1 MKRMR
6 FFALWLWPLVI
17 LAGCG
22 QQTNQAPPDT
32 AQDSGSYDYVIGV
45 SPLTT
50 QHEYYVGYIEGIQ
63 KAAKEY
69 EVEVIVLDSKWDAAK
84 QESDIFAFVEEGV
97 DAIICSPVDP
107 ETVGAVL
114 LEAEQAGIAVIVE
127 MTYVEGIYPLV
138 GTDQFAGGKLAGEY
152 AGKWINQHYGG
163 ICEVA
168 ILDFPYF
175 KNVIDR
181 VAGFTQ
187 GLELTCPGAQIVAV
201 VDAQAKME
209 TARTATESIL
219 AQYPDVRC
227 VFGINDDSA
236 KGANAAFHNLGYDI
250 ADICVVG
257 FDADRGCRQLIA
269 GDEYIKASVAAE
281 TDIIGAVCIDTAIK
295 KIEGTELPE
304 WVEVEGA
311 QYLVTKENISEYQEV
326 F

>member
-1 MKRMR
+1 MKRKWVI
-6 FFALWLWPLVI
+6 ALWLMPLAV
-17 LAGCG
+17 LAGSCE
-22 QQTNQAPPDT
+22 QSNEVLSDT
-32 AQDSGSYDYVIGV
+32 AHDSGGYEYVVGV

-63 KAAKEY
+63 KAAKGK
-69 EVEVIVLDSKWDAAK
+69 EVEVVVLDSKWDSAK
-84 QESDIFAFVEEGV
+84 QESDIRSFIEESV

-107 ETVGAVL
+107 ETVGTVL

-138 GTDQFAGGKLAGEY
+138 GTDQFAGGKLAGEF
-152 AGKWINQHYGG
+152 AGEWINQHYSGT
-163 ICEVA
+163 CQVA

-181 VAGFTQ
+181 VAGFTE
-187 GLELTCPGAQIVAV
+187 GLESTCPGAQIVAV

-209 TARTATESIL
+209 TARTTTESIL

-236 KGANAAFHNLGYDI
+236 KGANAAFHNLGFDI
-250 ADICVVG
+250 EDICVVG

-295 KIEGTELPE
+295 KIEGAALPD

-311 QYLVTKENISEYQEV
+311 QYLVTKEI